1 MKRIIRILVVAVISL
16 AGAANAAAQDS
27 GYMILK
33 SNISGN
39 LGFDMGYT
47 INDLVG
53 VKAGMMVDL
62 YRPDTES
69 GSYVDSMGHKYR
81 LSYTAGPYFRI
92 TDWFNASVSA
102 GYGEIGTYGYSE
114 QLKEYGISGK
124 IKGFEAGVQLQFI
137 LDEYMFEIG
146 YGTLPISFALNRPF
160 TDISF
165 GVGMVF

>member
-1 MKRIIRILVVAVISL
+1 MKRIIRMLIVAVISL
-16 AGAANAAAQDS
+16 TGAANAAAQDS
-27 GYMILK
+27 GYVLLK

-39 LGFDMGYT
+39 LGFDLGYT
-47 INDLVG
+47 INDLIG

-62 YRPDTES
+62 YRPDSDS
-69 GSYVDSMGHKYR
+69 GSYEDSIGRKYR

-124 IKGFEAGVQLQFI
+124 IKGFEAGVQLQF
-137 LDEYMFEIG
+137 LLGEYMFEIG

-160 TDISF
+160 TDITF
-165 GVGMVF
+165 GIGMAF